1 MAVLGLKPHVWAVS
15 TPCFIMFLFYPT
27 FIKSSIRIHS
37 SPKPEISTHKKY
49 QSSSHT
55 PQKYLNPGDHPPT
68 SMPMISVPPQEEAVA
83 VASAALQLPPRAR
96 GAPVR
101 HGKEVLFRRG
111 GWGRCWV
118 YGGFHKG
125 RTHKWMVYKGKSYY
139 NVYFRENP
147 IYKCCFFVWKS
158 RIYGGLIVVNDD

>member
-15 TPCFIMFLFYPT
+15 TPCFMFLFHPT

-37 SPKPEISTHKKY
+37 SPKPEISTHKKISIFIIY
-49 QSSSHT
+49 T
-55 PQKYLNPGDHPPT
+55 PKISKPRWHPPPPT

-118 YGGFHKG
+118 HGGFHKG
-125 RTHKWMVYKGKSYY
+125 GTHKWMVYKGKILLKWMIWRYPL
-139 NVYFRENP
+139 F
-147 IYKCCFFVWKS
+147 
-158 RIYGGLIVVNDD
+158 